1 VSSART
7 PPPAANS
14 SASSSNS
21 RHKKTGVHR
30 RFFFVRKKSGKLR
43 AFHSHR
49 EAFNVFVKALR
60 VGLGQLIIFIDFITR
75 PGKKNRPAAAQAQV
89 ESAAKG
95 LTLYQFHA
103 CPFCVKTRRTLRRLN
118 VPVALRDAKN
128 NEQDRQTLLEQGGK
142 IKVPCLRIE
151 ENGQTTWMYE
161 SKVIIDY
168 LDKRFAAA

>member
-1 VSSART
+1 M
-7 PPPAANS
+7 
-14 SASSSNS
+14 
-21 RHKKTGVHR
+21 
-30 RFFFVRKKSGKLR
+30 
-43 AFHSHR
+43 
-49 EAFNVFVKALR
+49 FVKALR
-60 VGLGQLIIFIDFITR
+60 VGLGQLIIAGDFITR
-75 PGKKNRPAAAQAQV
+75 PRKLQRPAEQQAQV
-89 ESAAKG
+89 NEAAKA

-118 VPVALRDAKN
+118 VPVALKDAKN

-151 ENGQTTWMYE
+151 ENGQTTWMYD

>member
-1 VSSART
+1 M
-7 PPPAANS
+7 
-14 SASSSNS
+14 
-21 RHKKTGVHR
+21 
-30 RFFFVRKKSGKLR
+30 
-43 AFHSHR
+43 
-49 EAFNVFVKALR
+49 R
-60 VGLGQLIIFIDFITR
+60 VGLGQLIIFIDLITR
-75 PGKKNRPAAAQAQV
+75 PRKQKRAAAAQAQV
-89 ESAAKG
+89 EQAAKG

-103 CPFCVKTRRTLRRLN
+103 CPFCVKTRRTLHRLN

-168 LDKRFAAA
+168 LNQRFSAA

>member
-1 VSSART
+1 MLQ
-7 PPPAANS
+7 
-14 SASSSNS
+14 
-21 RHKKTGVHR
+21 KKTGVDR
-30 RFFFVRKKSGKLR
+30 RFFFVCEKSGKLR
-43 AFHSHR
+43 AFLNVYR

-60 VGLGQLIIFIDFITR
+60 VGLGQLIIFVDFITR

-89 ESAAKG
+89 DAAAKD

-118 VPVALRDAKN
+118 VPVALKDAKN
-128 NEQDRQTLLEQGGK
+128 NEQDRQTLLEQGGR

-161 SKVIIDY
+161 SKVIIEY
-168 LDKRFAAA
+168 LDKRFAAV